1 MQMDGHG
8 VSLVVF
14 LDYTQSI
21 GQPQPNAQTQDGWNN
36 RQEFIIIISVSICI
50 RSAIIIITAILVSLS
65 VRIVVGVAVADFFGQ
80 IQNERV
86 LMENYDE

>member
-36 RQEFIIIISVSICI
+36 RQEFIIIIIIISVSICI
-50 RSAIIIITAILVSLS
+50 RSAIIIIITAILVSLF
-65 VRIVVGVAVADFFGQ
+65 VRIVVGVAVADFFSDKSKMK
-80 IQNERV
+80 EF
-86 LMENYDE
+86 

>member
-1 MQMDGHG
+1 MQMDGHS

-36 RQEFIIIISVSICI
+36 RQEFIIIIGISVSICI
-50 RSAIIIITAILVSLS
+50 GSAIIIIITAILVSLS
-65 VRIVVGVAVADFFGQ
+65 VRIVVGVAVADFFRP
-80 IQNERV
+80 NPK
-86 LMENYDE
+86 